1 MLCDLGFGAMNDVD
15 AVKDKGQ
22 IQMVS
27 HLLEKHGSADYRDIW
42 ELGINAAL
50 RISDLLSL
58 KFSDVEGIEV
68 LKLVEG
74 KTKKVRSIKLNS
86 KALEIIQR
94 RRKAYPADVWLFQA
108 KGNRAKNAEKPI
120 DRSTVAR
127 KFKEIGDIIGV
138 QLSTHSMRKTRGYA
152 MWSDGVPVEVICKV
166 LNHSTPAVTLRY
178 IGIEKQDIH
187 RSYDDYVL

>member
-1 MLCDLGFGAMNDVD
+1 MNEVE
-15 AVKDKGQ
+15 AVKDKSQ

-27 HLLEKHGSADYRDIW
+27 HLLDKHGSADYKDIW

-58 KFSDVEGIEV
+58 KFSDVEGVEV
-68 LKLVEG
+68 LKLIEG

-86 KALEIIQR
+86 KAQDIIQR
-94 RRKAYPADVWLFQA
+94 RRNDNLADTWLFQA
-108 KGNRAKNAEKPI
+108 KGNRARSSEKPI

-127 KFKEIGDIIGV
+127 KFKEVGDIIGI

-152 MWSDGVPVEVICKV
+152 MWSDGVPIEVICKV
-166 LNHSTPAVTLRY
+166 LNHSTPAVTMRY
-178 IGIEKQDIH
+178 IGIEKQDVH
-187 RSYDDYVL
+187 QTYDDYVL